1 MHHSRHEGDTGP
13 LRQTDSDNF
22 EVELTEGSHPQADVA
37 DRFVLDT
44 AEVTCLASIEP

>member
-1 MHHSRHEGDTGP
+1 MHHSRQEGDTVP

-22 EVELTEGSHPQADVA
+22 EVELTENSPPQADVA

-44 AEVTCLASIEP
+44 AEVLCLACIKP